1 MRRGINWQRGR
12 IVKITGDGLPDRN
25 CGTVLARLAGA
36 RHCGG
41 RTSNAVGDLQQLCGA
56 LANDDACRHRVAGHH
71 AGHNV
76 RVRNPEILEP
86 VYSEFTVHHRRCRPA
101 AAACG
106 FSAGSHSRSPS
117 DDSRFQEKRITPNLD
132 DTVEPETAI
141 PKQLRELWLCTFLAC

>member
-1 MRRGINWQRGR
+1 MRRGINWQRGL
-12 IVKITGDGLPDRN
+12 IKITGDGLPDRN

-56 LANDDACRHRVAGHH
+56 LANDDACRHRVAGHY
-71 AGHNV
+71 AGHNG
-76 RVRNPEILEP
+76 RVRNPEIL
-86 VYSEFTVHHRRCRPA
+86 A
-101 AAACG
+101 AATCG
-106 FSAGSHSRSPS
+106 FSAASRSRSPS